1 MTPPKQSQPR
11 LSPAAKK
18 ALNNIAACAVLLFLL
33 LLGITLWQ
41 PSALAASGMLE
52 LLRFVMALLP
62 AFASAILLYGW
73 FDNYAAVNGKLFGLE
88 VRLGGPAALM
98 VAVVLLAYWLI
109 PAPALE
115 FSWSLYL
122 HAENDEGSHPLR
134 NFDGL
139 TLEVGGKPET
149 AHIDDYGRAL
159 FERLPSKYR
168 SQTLPVSL
176 RHDVYALAQNKVTL
190 TGERG
195 SLALRVKRVP
205 LAGTVRNESGA
216 PLPGVKV
223 WLSSNTAHSV
233 QSDANGGF
241 QFQVAA
247 DSGEIS
253 VNLQAAGYQA
263 KNLRVPVLGA
273 PSAFVLLRE

>member
-1 MTPPKQSQPR
+1 MTPPKPPH

-18 ALNNIAACAVLLFLL
+18 ALNKIAASAVLVFFLL
-33 LLGITLWQ
+33 LAITLWQ
-41 PSALAASGMLE
+41 PAALAASGIGDI
-52 LLRFVMALLP
+52 LRFVMLLLP

-73 FDNYAAVNGKLFGLE
+73 FDNYASVNGKIYGLQ

-109 PAPALE
+109 PSPATE

-122 HAENDEGSHPLR
+122 HAENDVGSHPLR
-134 NFDGL
+134 NVDGL

-149 AHIDDYGRAL
+149 VHIDDYGRAL

-168 SQTLPVSL
+168 DQTLPVSL
-176 RHDVYALAQNKVTL
+176 RHEVYALVQNKLTL

-216 PLPGVKV
+216 PLAGVKV
-223 WLSSNTAHSV
+223 WLSSDTAHSV
-233 QSDANGGF
+233 LSDANGGF
-241 QFQVAA
+241 RFEVAA
-247 DSGEIS
+247 DSGQIDI
-253 VNLQAAGYQA
+253 NLQAKGYLS
-263 KNLRVPVLGA
+263 KNLALTVPSG
-273 PSAFVLLRE
+273 PSKFVLLRE